1 MTISTLKEYIV
12 SLKNDIKKLD
22 ALIVFLESQYV
33 LLSQRDIQ
41 LEEHNIKMLKLLD
54 SLNDSHTKRDAFLV
68 SLGLPSGKEG
78 LTQLRS
84 KLPSDV
90 NAITNKLLQELEIK
104 TKTCKMM
111 NERSG
116 QLLSSQRRLMQRLTG
131 GENKQAYP
139 EMQL

>member
-90 NAITNKLLQELEIK
+90 NAITTKLLQELEIK

>member
-1 MTISTLKEYIV
+1 MSTLKEYIV